1 MEPYGPA
8 LEALFKI
15 VLPMFMGL
23 MILLRIMG
31 AGADRA
37 QKKILEQDKK
47 DREAFD
53 EAGEEWDSKGGLGGI
68 VTRRVRGKGWNL
80 RKKLGLGK

>member
-8 LEALFKI
+8 LEALVKI

-23 MILLRIMG
+23 MVLLRVMS

-37 QKKILEQDKK
+37 NKKIQAQELK
-47 DREAFD
+47 DRD
-53 EAGEEWDSKGGLGGI
+53 EFEKRGEEWDGMGGLGGI
-68 VTRRVRGKGWNL
+68 VRRRL
-80 RKKLGLGK
+80 RK